1 MLRQDFEQQTKKLI
15 GHSITHVD
23 YLEIDYTDK
32 SGNPVKKPNWNRDKQ
47 FDSLDYGLD
56 LITESGDVFWISWG
70 CEFTCYGISIILN
83 PIDNHKKNM
92 RIWDVS
98 YNSGWRSFI
107 GQKITNIRIDWEQVN
122 TDSNSIEYPQALE
135 ITFAA
140 NSHIYISV
148 LELMSNGDWLGGIDQ
163 ITIFYPSFASRSVLG
178 DFYSET
184 E

>member
-107 GQKITNIRIDWEQVN
+107 GQKIQILIRSN
-122 TDSNSIEYPQALE
+122 THRLWKLPLWQTATFIYLFLNSCQMV
-135 ITFAA
+135 TGW
-140 NSHIYISV
+140 V
-148 LELMSNGDWLGGIDQ
+148 G
-163 ITIFYPSFASRSVLG
+163 
-178 DFYSET
+178 
-184 E
+184 